1 MLILYRISDTQSNW
15 SLYQPSDK
23 WEITYLTRRSHIAHA
38 IFTGYEARDGARTNE
53 QFCTVARDAMIRTKE
68 RRREIKFSRPAH
80 ADLCSGKLIKS
91 HTRNSDAYEWY
102 CLTLRISASRRLHV
116 TFLVLSLE
124 CVYLIAPNIA
134 LRRWKTLE

>member
-38 IFTGYEARDGARTNE
+38 ILTGYEARDGARTNE
-53 QFCTVARDAMIRTKE
+53 QFCTAARDAMIRTKE
-68 RRREIKFSRPAH
+68 RREIKFSRPAH

-102 CLTLRISASRRLHV
+102 CLTRQSTPPCHFPRFVSWMCLSYCAKHRI
-116 TFLVLSLE
+116 T
-124 CVYLIAPNIA
+124 
-134 LRRWKTLE
+134 